1 MLCYLAG
8 WLQINPSVLGLA
20 LSYLLQLAGLFQ
32 WAVRQSA
39 EVVNQM
45 VSVERVLEY
54 GDLPSEGALKL
65 DSDEALT
72 KNGWP
77 TAGAIQVQDLS
88 ARYRPNLPLS
98 LENVSFSIPSGSR
111 VGVVRFIC

>member
-1 MLCYLAG
+1 MTYLFPG
-8 WLQINPSVLGLA
+8 WIQINPAVLGLA

-65 DSDEALT
+65 DSDDELT
-72 KNGWP
+72 KKGWP
-77 TAGAIQVQDLS
+77 SAGAIQVHDFS
-88 ARYRPNLPLS
+88 VRYRPNLPLS
-98 LENVSFSIPSGSR
+98 LENVSFIIPSGAR
-111 VGVVRFIC
+111 VGVVRCVI